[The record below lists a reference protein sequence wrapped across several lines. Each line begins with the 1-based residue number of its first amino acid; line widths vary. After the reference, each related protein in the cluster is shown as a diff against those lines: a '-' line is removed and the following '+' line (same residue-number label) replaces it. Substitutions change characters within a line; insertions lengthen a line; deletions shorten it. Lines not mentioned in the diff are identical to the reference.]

1 MSRGHGIIPYGDPS
15 YSIQVDA
22 MVGDCL
28 EAQDIFDDITFNKY
42 WKEYLDFLDDHGIRR
57 EKLVRFYRD
66 FCGSNKEVFFM
77 TLGAISSTSGFL
89 RKNYTEPELDCNW
102 GLNNPVPFYDKKIR
116 IAGVDPLKKMNDSY
130 FSDKHMSETYRESHK
145 RFIAALKQA
154 VKEQYYSSMEDKQPN
169 ISIEDMIST
178 TNLVVNVSEGIP
190 ECVEAVL
197 GILDYDGDYGGDYGG
212 EKKVVLK
219 FDHLGIMGDVLR
231 KFYVDGCGEE
241 KQSLLRVMCM
251 INQNLISYDD
261 VLLNLSLE
269 HPLPFLDKDIVFN
282 GRWDLDFSE
291 RKEFLRNNAEAFLKK
306 LQNVPKDSFGKMVKR
321 SSPSILDSIIN
332 RLSNGNQQVR
342 DILYSFSS
350 NYRFLNGAVF
360 FENND
365 IIGEDILKLFNCH
378 NEDPDM
384 FYWTVKLFLDGFFPV
399 EAIKKNLALAKPLP
413 FINMDIVQPSDRCKF
428 TFDIDYEE
436 YRKRMQDNVENFLW
450 CLKQMEKLQQT
461 SYDSTPEVINMAPQK
476 LFDLIMA
483 LSGGDKNIALF
494 ITKLITEEA
503 KPAFKYCYELG
514 ITGEKFSKF
523 YNNGCCSDMS
533 KFYLILEMFKR
544 GVYSK
549 DIIQMN
555 LTLPTPAPFIR
566 ESSEI
571 LSPPRPFGEKPYA
584 YAHPFWEVQFKN
596 WKDDFLEDFG
606 GRLMLDVSENLRD
619 AAQIATS
626 ILRKKTRDGVQD
638 LMFCKT
644 NNITGNRII
653 KLYKSCCLESEE
665 LLAATLDHLETGAVP
680 ATIITNNLDL
690 EHPISFLN
698 DNFLEEYRA
707 ARADSNNSGYHN

>member
-15 YSIQVDA
+15 YSIQQKA

-28 EAQDIFDDITFNKY
+28 EAQSLFSDIMLYMY
-42 WKEYLDFLDDHGIRR
+42 WKEVLHFLDDHGIRE

-66 FCGSNKEVFFM
+66 FCESDKNKFLLTM
-77 TLGAISSTSGFL
+77 KTLSACTLSYDVI
-89 RKNYTEPELDCNW
+89 YTESELECNW
-102 GLNNPVPFYDKKIR
+102 GLSKPTPFLGENVGLDEIKQASFYDI
-116 IAGVDPLKKMNDSY
+116 D
-130 FSDKHMSETYRESHK
+130 MSSIYYKSHNGFMES
-145 RFIAALKQA
+145 LKQA
-154 VKEQYYSSMEDKQPN
+154 VKEQYYSSIQYRQPN
-169 ISIEDMIST
+169 ISIEEMIST

-197 GILDYDGDYGGDYGG
+197 GILDYDG
-212 EKKVVLK
+212 EKQAVLK
-219 FDHLGIMGDVLR
+219 FDHLGITGDVLR
-231 KFYVDGCGEE
+231 KFYVDGCGEDE
-241 KQSLLRVMCM
+241 QSLLRVMCM
-251 INQNLISYDD
+251 INQDLISYDD
-261 VLLNLSLE
+261 ILKNLSLE

-282 GRWDLDFSE
+282 YKWNLFFSE
-291 RKEFLRNNAEAFLKK
+291 QNEFLRNNAEAFLKK
-306 LQNVPKDSFGKMVKR
+306 IQNVPKDSFGKMVKR

-350 NYRFLNGAVF
+350 EYNFLNGAIF
-360 FENND
+360 FEKND

-399 EAIKKNLALAKPLP
+399 EAIKKNLALPNPLP

-436 YRKRMQDNVENFLW
+436 YRERMQDNVKNFLW
-450 CLKQMEKLQQT
+450 CLKQRSALQQA
-461 SYDSTPEVINMAPQK
+461 SYDSTPKVNKMAPQSQ
-476 LFDLIMA
+476 FDLITA
-483 LSGGDKNIALF
+483 LSAGDNATALLIA
-494 ITKLITEEA
+494 KLISKEA
-503 KPAFKYCYELG
+503 KPAFNYCYELG

-544 GVYSK
+544 GVYSN

-555 LTLPTPAPFIR
+555 LALPTPAPFIR

-644 NNITGNRII
+644 NNITGNRLV
-653 KLYKSCCLESEE
+653 KLYNSCCLESEE
-665 LLAATLDHLETGAVP
+665 LLANTLDYLETGAVP
-680 ATIITNNLDL
+680 ATVITNNLDL
-690 EHPISFLN
+690 EQPISFLN

>member
-15 YSIQVDA
+15 YSIQQKA
-22 MVGDCL
+22 MVGDCP
-28 EAQDIFDDITFNKY
+28 EAQELFEAIMGYTH
-42 WKEYLDFLDDHGIRR
+42 WKEVLDFLDDHGIRG

-66 FCGSNKEVFFM
+66 FCGSNKSKFLL
-77 TLGAISSTSGFL
+77 TLKMLSACTLPYVVI
-89 RKNYTEPELDCNW
+89 YTESELECNW
-102 GLNNPVPFYDKKIR
+102 GLIKPIPFCGENVGLDEIKKADFYDI
-116 IAGVDPLKKMNDSY
+116 
-130 FSDKHMSETYRESHK
+130 DKSSIYYKSHNGFMES
-145 RFIAALKQA
+145 LKQA
-154 VKEQYYSSMEDKQPN
+154 VMEQYSSSIKYRHPD
-169 ISIEDMIST
+169 ISIEEMIST
-178 TNLVVNVSEGIP
+178 TNLVVNVSEGVP

-197 GILDYDGDYGGDYGG
+197 GILDYGG
-212 EKKVVLK
+212 EKQVVLK
-219 FDHLGIMGDVLR
+219 FDHLGITGDALR
-231 KFYVDGCGEE
+231 KFYVDGCGED

-251 INQNLISYDD
+251 INQDLISYDD
-261 VLLNLSLE
+261 VLINLSLE
-269 HPLPFLDKDIVFN
+269 HPFPFLDKDIVFN

-291 RKEFLRNNAEAFLKK
+291 QNEFLRNNAEAFLKK
-306 LQNVPKDSFGKMVKR
+306 IQNVPEDSLGKMVKR

-350 NYRFLNGAVF
+350 NYKFLNGAIF
-360 FENND
+360 FEKND

-399 EAIKKNLALAKPLP
+399 EAIKKNLALTKPLP

-428 TFDIDYEE
+428 SFDIDYEE
-436 YRKRMQDNVENFLW
+436 YKERMQDNVKNFLW

-461 SYDSTPEVINMAPQK
+461 SYDSTPKVNKMAPQSQ
-476 LFDLIMA
+476 FDLITA
-483 LSGGDKNIALF
+483 LSAGVDATALLIA
-494 ITKLITEEA
+494 KLITKEA
-503 KPAFKYCYELG
+503 KPAFNYCYELG
-514 ITGEKFSKF
+514 ITGEKFPKF

-544 GVYSK
+544 GVYSN

-555 LTLPTPAPFIR
+555 LALPEPAPFIR

-653 KLYKSCCLESEE
+653 KLYKSCCLKNEE

-680 ATIITNNLDL
+680 TTIITNNLDL
-690 EHPISFLN
+690 KQPIPFLN